1 MSVSFST
8 RPGAYERQLMRRH
21 ESPLFAPTLRTIDDA
36 DLARARELDARD
48 EQDFLTRFR
57 ELMEAAAGLEANA
70 DSETLLDLRRR
81 MDMLYERACTIAG
94 DHEQEKQALLRL
106 YDVIDATIRRGAE
119 NDPLAQEE
127 LAEEA
132 AARAAHLAMLKIPL
146 VADLLRPDPPLARD
160 ELGPTLLAVDEAAFR
175 AVIGLFEA
183 GQKQEL
189 LLMMQQAAADAGD
202 SETVRERL
210 AVLESELAGG
220 ERPLPS

>member
-1 MSVSFST
+1 
-8 RPGAYERQLMRRH
+8 MRRQ
-21 ESPLFAPTLRTIDDA
+21 ESPLFAPTLHPVDEA
-36 DLARARELDARD
+36 SLARARELDARD

-57 ELMEAAAGLEANA
+57 ELMEEAAGLDANA

-81 MDMLYERACTIAG
+81 MDMIYERACTIAG
-94 DHEQEKQALLRL
+94 DHEREKQASLRL

-146 VADLLRPDPPLARD
+146 VADLLRPDPPLERD
-160 ELGPTLLAVDEAAFR
+160 ELGATLLAADEAAFR
-175 AVIGLFEA
+175 AVIGLFDA
-183 GQKQEL
+183 AQKQEL
-189 LLMMQQAAADAGD
+189 LLMMQQAGTGLGD
-202 SETVRERL
+202 SETVHERL
-210 AVLESELAGG
+210 ALLESEIAGG